1 VRHKLICWLCVWG
14 VLGGTFGGLAC
25 SSSAQINN
33 SWIDG
38 SGKWEVTNKWSLGT
52 APSTSDSVDLITNAG
67 NKTVTIDAVTSGS
80 FPATLTISNLLLS
93 ALGGSTNTL
102 VLSNAGTSTPLHLQ
116 DTFTIS
122 SGGVLLVTNSALLF
136 DAMATCCHDF
146 EINGVVTMQSGLIV
160 ASNNEN
166 RINLGVGTNGFAGR
180 LTISNGTVLSRE
192 VIVGFNN
199 GCQGTLTVAGGTVSV
214 SGVGLDI
221 GFFGGGSSPSTG
233 TVFVTGGQLIVNNG
247 SFNVGDFG
255 VGQMTVSNG
264 IVQARDVAVAN
275 DSGSQG
281 TLTMAGGIMLVSSN
295 LLVGSL
301 SNVVARVSVS
311 SGSLFVTNAAHSAVT
326 EVRYGTLM
334 LTTGGVFATDSLL
347 ITNASGSFLNNGGTF
362 NITGQA
368 QVDQGTQTFASGT
381 TQVSSNFVIGS
392 TANSTGTVIV
402 TGTLVAK
409 DGTLGIG
416 NNGTITSGGGVGR
429 MIISNGTLLVSR
441 IALGNSA
448 GARCDLLLEDGGVIS
463 DGGCPSGNCRIV
475 INSLGFGDI
484 GGTVDTCNTPMS
496 LGVTGPSDYTVS
508 GNANDSFQD
517 LYVGDT
523 DMGTFTMAGG
533 VVNICQQ
540 FVVGNQG
547 PPFEVTPSV
556 GAVWINGGQLTIT
569 NSSIYSIIGNSGVG
583 QMTMSNGTVTAAT
596 VVVGNNSS
604 NPGTVTVAGG
614 AMTVLG
620 GLTLGDCSQGMI
632 GIVTVAGGNLF
643 VTNAAHNAVLDV
655 RSGRVTLSGG
665 LLQVDKLVM
674 TNSCGL
680 FVRGGGSLLVGSLLL
695 DPNLDADGDGMP
707 NGWELSHG
715 LDPLNA
721 ADANWDND
729 GDGLSNLREYQLGTD
744 PNDPSSP
751 YRITAITKE
760 GANMRVTWSTVGGN
774 TNVLQANSG
783 VAGGNYTNNFGDL
796 SPQLIISGSIVTS
809 TNFVDPGGAT
819 IVPSRYY
826 RIRVVP

>member
-1 VRHKLICWLCVWG
+1 
-14 VLGGTFGGLAC
+14 
-25 SSSAQINN
+25 
-33 SWIDG
+33 
-38 SGKWEVTNKWSLGT
+38 
-52 APSTSDSVDLITNAG
+52 
-67 NKTVTIDAVTSGS
+67 
-80 FPATLTISNLLLS
+80 
-93 ALGGSTNTL
+93 
-102 VLSNAGTSTPLHLQ
+102 
-116 DTFTIS
+116 
-122 SGGVLLVTNSALLF
+122 
-136 DAMATCCHDF
+136 
-146 EINGVVTMQSGLIV
+146 
-160 ASNNEN
+160 
-166 RINLGVGTNGFAGR
+166 
-180 LTISNGTVLSRE
+180 
-192 VIVGFNN
+192 
-199 GCQGTLTVAGGTVSV
+199 
-214 SGVGLDI
+214 
-221 GFFGGGSSPSTG
+221 
-233 TVFVTGGQLIVNNG
+233 
-247 SFNVGDFG
+247 
-255 VGQMTVSNG
+255 
-264 IVQARDVAVAN
+264 
-275 DSGSQG
+275 
-281 TLTMAGGIMLVSSN
+281 
-295 LLVGSL
+295 
-301 SNVVARVSVS
+301 
-311 SGSLFVTNAAHSAVT
+311 
-326 EVRYGTLM
+326 
-334 LTTGGVFATDSLL
+334 
-347 ITNASGSFLNNGGTF
+347 
-362 NITGQA
+362 
-368 QVDQGTQTFASGT
+368 
-381 TQVSSNFVIGS
+381 
-392 TANSTGTVIV
+392 
-402 TGTLVAK
+402 
-409 DGTLGIG
+409 
-416 NNGTITSGGGVGR
+416 
-429 MIISNGTLLVSR
+429 
-441 IALGNSA
+441 
-448 GARCDLLLEDGGVIS
+448 
-463 DGGCPSGNCRIV
+463 
-475 INSLGFGDI
+475 
-484 GGTVDTCNTPMS
+484 MS